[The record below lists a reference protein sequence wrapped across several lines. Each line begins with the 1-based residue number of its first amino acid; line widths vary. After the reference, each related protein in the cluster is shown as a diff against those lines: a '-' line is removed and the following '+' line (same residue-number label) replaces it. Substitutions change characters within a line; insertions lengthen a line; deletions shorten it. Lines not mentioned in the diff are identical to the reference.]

1 MIGRTALHFVAE
13 AGDPSRLVGRQV
25 ANAGFISAYLD
36 HGKEGAVPIHAM
48 PADFERFKAD
58 FPTDRALIHVPAHQP
73 RKLADQGGLFMPG
86 PALAKR
92 AWHRRLIGRGR
103 YSLTGVTHAMAS
115 SRAQDA
121 VRDMLVAPMASWDAL
136 ICASEP
142 IRGLVRSLA
151 DGYADALG
159 DIVGRKPT
167 FLPQLPVIPLGVDV
181 GSFSA
186 IDPAAGKAFRAAQG
200 IAEDSFVALFLGRL
214 SYHTKAHP
222 TPFYR
227 ALEML
232 AARIGRPV
240 TLIEAGWY
248 YNPETEAAFD
258 AAANSFAPNVQVIKA
273 DARDPSV
280 KAAVLAASD
289 VFVSLVDN
297 VQESFGLTPV
307 EAMAAGLPTVVS
319 DWDGYRDTVVHGETG
334 FLIPTLMPPPGAG
347 YEYAWRL
354 AAEQDDYDVHVG
366 VVAQHLA
373 VDIPKTVEAL
383 AGLATEPEVARR
395 MGEAARRRAL
405 QAYDWPVIV
414 RAYEALWQEL
424 EERRAFHIEEEPK
437 PSPQITDP
445 FRTFAG
451 FASEAIGRAFKVQP
465 VSDAEALL
473 DQLAQSPISAMDRRS
488 LEDGRALVAAM
499 RQQGVMEMQDE
510 LPEAAVSE
518 AARTFRALAWLL
530 KMGVVERV

>member
-1 MIGRTALHFVAE
+1 MIGRTALHFAAE
-13 AGDPSRLVGRQV
+13 TGDPSRLVGRQV
-25 ANAGFISAYLD
+25 ANAGFISAYLA
-36 HGKEGAVPIHAM
+36 HGKDGAVPVHAT
-48 PADFERFKAD
+48 PADFEHFRAA
-58 FPTDRALIHVPAHQP
+58 FPTGRALTHVPSHQP
-73 RKLADQGGLFMPG
+73 RKLADHGGLFMPG
-86 PALAKR
+86 PALVKR

-115 SRAQDA
+115 PRAQDA

-142 IRGLVRSLA
+142 IRDLVRSLA
-151 DGYADALG
+151 DGHADALG
-159 DIVGRKPT
+159 DIVGRKPV
-167 FLPQLPVIPLGVDV
+167 FQPQLPVIPLGVDV
-181 GSFSA
+181 GSLSA
-186 IDPAAGKAFRAAQG
+186 IDPAAGAAFRQAQG

-258 AAANSFAPNVQVIKA
+258 AAATSFAPHVRVVKA
-273 DARDPSV
+273 DARDPAV
-280 KAAVLAASD
+280 KAAVLTASD
-289 VFVSLVDN
+289 VFVSLADN

-334 FLIPTLMPPPGAG
+334 FLIPTLIPPPGAG

-354 AAEQDDYDVHVG
+354 AAEQDDYDAHVG
-366 VVAQHLA
+366 VVAQHVA

-383 AGLATEPEVARR
+383 AALAAGPEVARR

-405 QAYDWPVIV
+405 QTYDWPVIV

-424 EERRAFHIEEEPK
+424 EERRAFHTEEEPK
-437 PSPQITDP
+437 PSPQVADP

-451 FASEAIGRAFKVQP
+451 FASESIGQGFKVQP
-465 VSDAEALL
+465 VDAAEALL
-473 DQLAQSPISAMDRRS
+473 ERLAGSPISAMDART

-499 RQQGVMEMQDE
+499 RRQGAMEMQQA